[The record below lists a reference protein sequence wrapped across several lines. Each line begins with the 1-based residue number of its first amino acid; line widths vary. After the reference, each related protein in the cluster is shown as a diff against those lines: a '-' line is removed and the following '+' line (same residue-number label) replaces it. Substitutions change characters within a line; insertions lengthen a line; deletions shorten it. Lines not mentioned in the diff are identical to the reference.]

1 MAHEN
6 EAIGERTMHSARTKG
21 GFHIFDVALR
31 FASTKLAA
39 AVSRDA
45 LISATLSALLLIAA
59 RQAQAITETV
69 LYNFC
74 SQPHCSDGLYPNS
87 RLTSDGVGDFY
98 GTTYEGGLTSGGAGL
113 GYGTVFELSPNGSG
127 GWGETV
133 LYSFS
138 GGSDGAYPAYSYV
151 IFDSVGNLYGTTYYG
166 GAKGFGVVFELS
178 PTGTSWT
185 ETVVHSFTGGA
196 DGAYPVSGLI
206 MDGAGNLYG
215 TNFEGIFELSPSS
228 GGWTEEVIYNVSMGY
243 AGVTMD
249 SAGNIFGAG
258 YTTVFKLSPNGK
270 GGWNPT
276 VIHTFAGA
284 PNDGNAAQ
292 GTPTLDA
299 AGNLYGTTYQGGF
312 KNHGTVYK
320 LSPGMKGKWTE
331 KILHSF
337 AGNPKDGDQPWG
349 EIAFDTAG
357 NIYGTTVYGGAVG
370 IGTVFEMT
378 APVGASSHY
387 KEKTLMSFGA
397 YDGAN
402 GYYQGDYPFSGLIR
416 DSAGN
421 LYGTTY
427 TGGPDGTG
435 VVFQVTP

>member
-1 MAHEN
+1 
-6 EAIGERTMHSARTKG
+6 MHSARTKG
-21 GFHIFDVALR
+21 RFDIFDVALR
-31 FASTKLAA
+31 FASTQLAA
-39 AVSRDA
+39 AVRRGV
-45 LISATLSALLLIAA
+45 LISAALSALLLMAA
-59 RQAQAITETV
+59 RPAQAMTETV

-74 SQPHCSDGLYPNS
+74 SRPHCSDGLYPNS
-87 RLTSDGVGDFY
+87 RLTSDGAGDFY
-98 GTTYEGGLTSGGAGL
+98 GTTDEGGLTSRGAEL

-127 GWGETV
+127 GWNETV
-133 LYSFS
+133 LHRFT
-138 GGSDGAYPAYSYV
+138 GGSDGAHPAYSYV
-151 IFDSVGNLYGTTYYG
+151 IFDGVGNLYGTTYYG
-166 GAKGFGVVFELS
+166 GTNGFGVVFELS
-178 PTGTSWT
+178 RTGTKWT
-185 ETVVHSFTGGA
+185 ETVLHSFTGRA

-215 TNFEGIFELSPSS
+215 TNFEGIFELSPSG
-228 GGWTEEVIYNVSMGY
+228 GGWTAEVIYNVSMGY

-249 SAGNIFGAG
+249 SAGNLFGAG
-258 YTTVFKLSPNGK
+258 YTTVFKLSPNGG
-270 GGWNPT
+270 GGWSPT

-299 AGNLYGTTYQGGF
+299 AGNLYGTTYQGGL

-320 LSPGMKGKWTE
+320 LSPGINGKWTE

-337 AGNPKDGDQPWG
+337 AGSPQDGDQPWG

-357 NIYGTTVYGGAVG
+357 DIYGTTLSGGAVG
-370 IGTVFEMT
+370 IGTVFELA
-378 APVGASSHY
+378 APVGARSHY
-387 KEKTLMSFGA
+387 KEKILMSFGA

-402 GYYQGDYPFSGLIR
+402 GYYEGDYPFGGLIQ

-427 TGGPDGTG
+427 TGGSNGTG